1 MQEWTPVEDHI
12 LMTVIRD
19 MPKKS
24 WMKMQ
29 VHFPYRSVSSIRNRY
44 QRLTKKNHTIPPK
57 QKCRYCGEFRR
68 GHICS
73 KNLLCEKILVA
84 QDLQDP
90 VVEVNVQDDTL
101 NVQDDT
107 LNLFCEEIL
116 DEQDLQDSVV
126 EVNVQDDTK
135 KSVHDF
141 VDSVGDDYV
150 LQTPFLL
157 TAARL
162 SQISQ

>member
-1 MQEWTPVEDHI
+1 M
-12 LMTVIRD
+12 
-19 MPKKS
+19 
-24 WMKMQ
+24 
-29 VHFPYRSVSSIRNRY
+29 
-44 QRLTKKNHTIPPK
+44 
-57 QKCRYCGEFRR
+57 
-68 GHICS
+68 
-73 KNLLCEKILVA
+73 
-84 QDLQDP
+84 
-90 VVEVNVQDDTL
+90 EVNVQDDTL

>member
-73 KNLLCEKILVA
+73 KNL
-84 QDLQDP
+84 
-90 VVEVNVQDDTL
+90 
-101 NVQDDT
+101 
-107 LNLFCEEIL
+107 FCEEIL